1 MQKTFLHFKGFRW
14 ALPLALISV
23 MAAGC
28 GSGET
33 PAEEPAVVEEVAP
46 APSTSSDT
54 LTLVPDTAN
63 MPIDTGAAGK
73 PPVNRK

>member
-14 ALPLALISV
+14 ALPLALVSV
-23 MAAGC
+23 MAVGC

-46 APSTSSDT
+46 ATAAPTDT
-54 LTLVPDTAN
+54 MTNGPDTTN

>member
-1 MQKTFLHFKGFRW
+1 MQKTFFHLKGFRW
-14 ALPLALISV
+14 ALPLALVSV
-23 MAAGC
+23 MAVGC

-46 APSTSSDT
+46 APATTSDT
-54 LTLVPDTAN
+54 LSTGPDTTN